1 MVKKT
6 QLKVHRKISAKAMDI
21 NGQQKEWTDDQVIA
35 AGEFNSPVAKQD
47 PNISTQEFNVRMDRV
62 ASVDTEK
69 NRYFMANDFET
80 GR

>member
-35 AGEFNSPVAKQD
+35 AGDFNSPVAKQD
-47 PNISTQEFNVRMDRV
+47 PNIST
-62 ASVDTEK
+62 
-69 NRYFMANDFET
+69 
-80 GR
+80 

>member
-35 AGEFNSPVAKQD
+35 AGDFNSPVAK
-47 PNISTQEFNVRMDRV
+47 
-62 ASVDTEK
+62 
-69 NRYFMANDFET
+69 
-80 GR
+80 